1 MSSRMDRHPHSQPA
15 DRGQGPPIQQAQ
27 ASASG
32 NSIVRRFSIHSR
44 RPWQKNDQEQPGN
57 IEAED
62 RSVVATHGV
71 EHPIVCCP
79 HEDHDHERQDEREEL
94 SAVGR
99 QHVPYG
105 LTGRRSR
112 NIDDR

>member
-1 MSSRMDRHPHSQPA
+1 MAKKNHQKAEKIILLKIPQIFF
-15 DRGQGPPIQQAQ
+15 GTQQE
-27 ASASG
+27 
-32 NSIVRRFSIHSR
+32 
-44 RPWQKNDQEQPGN
+44 NDEEQPGN
-57 IEAED
+57 VEAED

-71 EHPIVCCP
+71 EHSIVYCP

-99 QHVPYG
+99 HHVPYG